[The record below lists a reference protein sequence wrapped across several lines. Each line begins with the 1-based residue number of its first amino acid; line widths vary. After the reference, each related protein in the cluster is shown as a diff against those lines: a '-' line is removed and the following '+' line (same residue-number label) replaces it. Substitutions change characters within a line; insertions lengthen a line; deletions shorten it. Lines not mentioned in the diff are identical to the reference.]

1 MRSFLLA
8 LLLLS
13 TTILSAQDS
22 VRHVGEFPVSRY
34 EGGPQAFYKFLG
46 ETLEYPRQ
54 ARETAR
60 VGTSIVELTLS
71 PEGKFTNL
79 EIINPLG
86 KGIDEDLLQTFRKTE
101 DQWLALPG
109 VSPIRMYFVITYLI
123 NNQPFYRMAP
133 DAKLFQ
139 EEVVVN
145 AYGGNQSQQRP
156 HARLIENLHKFRE
169 KKKFKKALRFA
180 DELIRRDPL
189 NSQWYLQRSNINSE
203 LGHREAVCQ
212 DLSKL
217 RHFLKVPV
225 TEELMQQYCD

>member
-1 MRSFLLA
+1 MRSFLLV

-13 TTILSAQDS
+13 ATTLSAQDT
-22 VRHVGEFPVSRY
+22 VRHVGTFPVSRY

-54 ARETAR
+54 AREAAR
-60 VGTSIVELTLS
+60 VGTSVVEVTLS
-71 PEGKFTNL
+71 PEGTFVNL

-86 KGIDEDLLQTFRKTE
+86 EGIDEDLLQTFRKAE

-109 VSPIRMYFVITYLI
+109 VSPIRMYFVITYMI
-123 NNQPFYRMAP
+123 NDQPFYRMTP
-133 DAKLFQ
+133 DTALFQ

-145 AYGGNQSQQRP
+145 AYGNTRHQPRP

-169 KKKFKKALRFA
+169 KKKFKRALRFA

-189 NSQWYLQRSNINSE
+189 NSQWYLLRSNINSE
-203 LGHREAVCQ
+203 LDHREAVCQ

-217 RHFLKVPV
+217 RHFLQVPV
-225 TEELMQQYCD
+225 TKELMQQYCN

>member
-8 LLLLS
+8 LLLLF
-13 TTILSAQDS
+13 TTSLSAQDT
-22 VRHVGEFPVSRY
+22 VRHVGEFPMSRY
-34 EGGPQAFYKFLG
+34 EGGPQAFYKILG
-46 ETLEYPRQ
+46 ETLEYPRG
-54 ARETAR
+54 ARESGR

-71 PEGKFTNL
+71 PEGTFTRL

-86 KGIDEDLLQTFRKTE
+86 KEIDEDILQTFQKTE

-109 VSPIRMYFVITYLI
+109 VSPIRMYFVITYMI
-123 NNQPFYRMAP
+123 NNQSFYRMTP
-133 DAKLFQ
+133 DTTLFQ
-139 EEVVVN
+139 EEVAVN
-145 AYGGNQSQQRP
+145 AYGNTRRKSRP

-189 NSQWYLQRSNINSE
+189 NSQWYLLRSNINSE
-203 LGHREAVCQ
+203 LGHRKAVCQ

-225 TEELMQQYCD
+225 TEELVQQYCD